1 MSRTRVVLLL
11 ATGTLLGVV
20 GMAVAS
26 WGWSKLNAPGG
37 LTGNIV
43 AWVFVLAVLIGLALI
58 TSGIGLA
65 VWTIRRWR
73 G

>member
-1 MSRTRVVLLL
+1 MSRTTVVLLL
-11 ATGTLLGVV
+11 ATGTLLSVL

-37 LTGNIV
+37 LTGSIV

-58 TSGIGLA
+58 TGGIGLA
-65 VWTIRRWR
+65 VWTIRTWR